1 MQKISLQKRSFFNS
15 IGLDTKNIPSELKIK
30 TTNLTKK
37 IPSEDIVFFKNKNLV
52 TSERKHFRLKN
63 LIGTVSNEFDGKSW
77 IEIFVNND
85 KSDEM
90 IKQYFKNPNYY
101 FKELRKL
108 DQTSLNHNNEIELYE
123 DNGKFF
129 VKDGTARLALMMTKY
144 LLETSRAKTKE
155 EQSLINK
162 QYIFAANVKSVP
174 KDRDIIYLIN
184 MLIEIYGA
192 KLKISKVPGNYE
204 CKYILQYGDRT
215 FEINSKKELENFI
228 KNSYLPKSYK
238 SEEKLKNKIIGLTQ
252 IGISYKL
259 NEENEDAFLVMG
271 KIFPNYE
278 FFVKYYKKAQKYNIE
293 NKLFSKLDLE
303 NITYEVILKNLI
315 KIVKDEEKKI
325 KEDNIKVTKEKK
337 ENKNKENKEKNQ
349 RKNVSEAKKE
359 SQKSKS
365 IKDNTV
371 TKEKKELDT
380 AEDIKKKLDD
390 NKKRINEQI
399 DLITEN
405 IETTYYRLKS
415 EEARIMDIANSTN
428 ITLNID
434 KMNDDSINASI
445 NSIKENILKMHK
457 KINSAEE
464 IEDLKN
470 INELSK
476 DLNKVIDIKNIVEG
490 YSNEME
496 NIFKTCFNKE
506 IQRLITDSKIEKLE
520 KQKNEIEQEK
530 CSFFSKLLGKAKL
543 KQARLDNINLKK
555 QLILSE
561 SQYIN
566 KSYYYLEDGL
576 SEVYTY
582 LKEETDETCLS
593 EIRLFLRNIEQNSRI
608 KSMISQDKLNN
619 LVKEKMEQKRNL
631 PQLVLSKEKRKLFSK
646 AQINLMEEKNNELK
660 RVIQITR
667 ANSLKLQ
674 NTGMIPILGNI
685 KTTKSINKFCNNLNE
700 INNTLKYQNQ

>member
-1 MQKISLQKRSFFNS
+1 
-15 IGLDTKNIPSELKIK
+15 
-30 TTNLTKK
+30 
-37 IPSEDIVFFKNKNLV
+37 
-52 TSERKHFRLKN
+52 
-63 LIGTVSNEFDGKSW
+63 
-77 IEIFVNND
+77 
-85 KSDEM
+85 M

-144 LLETSRAKTKE
+144 LLETSRAQTKE

-162 QYIFAANVKSVP
+162 QYIFAANVKSAP
-174 KDRDIIYLIN
+174 KDRDVIYLIN
-184 MLIEIYGA
+184 MLIEIYGT

-204 CKYILQYGDRT
+204 CKYVLQYGDRI

-238 SEEKLKNKIIGLTQ
+238 SEEKLKSKIAGLTK

-259 NEENEDAFLVMG
+259 NEKSEDAFLVMG

-315 KIVKDEEKKI
+315 KVVKDEEKKI
-325 KEDNIKVTKEKK
+325 KEDNLKVTKENKSKEKK
-337 ENKNKENKEKNQ
+337 EKKQK
-349 RKNVSEAKKE
+349 KNVSEAKKE
-359 SQKSKS
+359 KQKLKS
-365 IKDNTV
+365 AKNNT
-371 TKEKKELDT
+371 EKKEEDK
-380 AEDIKKKLDD
+380 AEELRKKLDE
-390 NKKRINEQI
+390 NKKKINEQV

-405 IETTYYRLKS
+405 IETTYYKLKS
-415 EEARIMDIANSTN
+415 EEARVMDIANSTN

-445 NSIKENILKMHK
+445 NSIKENIIKTHK
-457 KINSAEE
+457 KINSAGK
-464 IEDLKN
+464 IDDLKN

-476 DLNKVIDIKNIVEG
+476 DLNKIIDSKNIVEG

-496 NIFKTCFNKE
+496 SIFKTCFNKE
-506 IQRLITDSKIEKLE
+506 IQKLITDSKLKKLE
-520 KQKNEIEQEK
+520 KQRLEIEQEK

-543 KQARLDNINLKK
+543 KQAKLDNINLKK

-582 LKEETDETCLS
+582 LKEEIDETCLS
-593 EIRLFLRNIEQNSRI
+593 DIRLFLRNIEQNSQI
-608 KSMISQDKLNN
+608 KNMINQDKLNN

>member
-1 MQKISLQKRSFFNS
+1 MQKISLQKRGFFNS
-15 IGLDTKNIPSELKIK
+15 IGLDTKNIPSELKVK

-37 IPSEDIVFFKNKNLV
+37 IPSEDVVFFKNKNLV

-63 LIGTVSNEFDGKSW
+63 LIGTVSNEYDGKSW

-144 LLETSRAKTKE
+144 LLETSRAQTKE

-162 QYIFAANVKSVP
+162 QYIFAANVKSAP
-174 KDRDIIYLIN
+174 KDRDVIYLIN
-184 MLIEIYGA
+184 MLIEIYGT

-204 CKYILQYGDRT
+204 CKYVLQYGDRI

-238 SEEKLKNKIIGLTQ
+238 SEEKLKSKIAGLTK

-259 NEENEDAFLVMG
+259 NEKSEDAFLVMG

-315 KIVKDEEKKI
+315 KVVKDEEKKI
-325 KEDNIKVTKEKK
+325 KEDNLKVTKENKSKEKK
-337 ENKNKENKEKNQ
+337 EKKQK
-349 RKNVSEAKKE
+349 KNVSEAKKE
-359 SQKSKS
+359 KQKLKS
-365 IKDNTV
+365 AKNNT
-371 TKEKKELDT
+371 EKKEEDK
-380 AEDIKKKLDD
+380 AEELRKKLDE
-390 NKKRINEQI
+390 NKKKINEQV

-405 IETTYYRLKS
+405 IETTYYKLKS
-415 EEARIMDIANSTN
+415 EEARVMDIANSTN

-445 NSIKENILKMHK
+445 NSIKENIIKTHK
-457 KINSAEE
+457 KINSAGK
-464 IEDLKN
+464 IDDLKN

-476 DLNKVIDIKNIVEG
+476 DLNKIIDSKNIVEG

-496 NIFKTCFNKE
+496 SIFKTCFNKE
-506 IQRLITDSKIEKLE
+506 IQKLITDSKLKKLE
-520 KQKNEIEQEK
+520 KQRLEIEQEK

-543 KQARLDNINLKK
+543 KQAKLDNINLKK

-582 LKEETDETCLS
+582 LKEEIDETCLS
-593 EIRLFLRNIEQNSRI
+593 DIRLFLRNIEQNSQI
-608 KSMISQDKLNN
+608 KNMINQDKLNN

>member
-15 IGLDTKNIPSELKIK
+15 IGLDTKNIPSELKVK

-37 IPSEDIVFFKNKNLV
+37 IPSEDVVFFKNKNLV

-63 LIGTVSNEFDGKSW
+63 LIGTVSNEYDGKSW

-144 LLETSRAKTKE
+144 LLETSRAQTKE

-162 QYIFAANVKSVP
+162 QYIFAANVKSAP
-174 KDRDIIYLIN
+174 KDRDVIYLIN
-184 MLIEIYGA
+184 MLIEIYGT

-204 CKYILQYGDRT
+204 CKYVLQYGDRI

-238 SEEKLKNKIIGLTQ
+238 SEEKLKSKIAGLTK

-259 NEENEDAFLVMG
+259 NEKSEDAFLVMG

-315 KIVKDEEKKI
+315 KVVKDEEKKI
-325 KEDNIKVTKEKK
+325 KEDNLKVTKENKSKEKK
-337 ENKNKENKEKNQ
+337 EKKQK
-349 RKNVSEAKKE
+349 KNVSEAKE
-359 SQKSKS
+359 ENQKLKNA
-365 IKDNTV
+365 KNNT
-371 TKEKKELDT
+371 EKKEEDK
-380 AEDIKKKLDD
+380 AEELRKKLDE
-390 NKKRINEQI
+390 NKKKINEQV

-405 IETTYYRLKS
+405 IETTYYKLKS
-415 EEARIMDIANSTN
+415 EEARVMDIANSTN

-445 NSIKENILKMHK
+445 NSIKENIIKTHK
-457 KINSAEE
+457 KINSAEK
-464 IEDLKN
+464 IDDLKN

-476 DLNKVIDIKNIVEG
+476 DLNKIIDSKNIVEG

-496 NIFKTCFNKE
+496 SIFKTCFNKE
-506 IQRLITDSKIEKLE
+506 IQKLITDSKLKKLE
-520 KQKNEIEQEK
+520 KQRLEIEQEK

-543 KQARLDNINLKK
+543 KQAKLDNINLKK

-593 EIRLFLRNIEQNSRI
+593 DIRLFLRNIEQNSQI
-608 KSMISQDKLNN
+608 KNMINQDKLNN

-685 KTTKSINKFCNNLNE
+685 KTTKSISKFCNNLNE

>member
-15 IGLDTKNIPSELKIK
+15 IGLDTKNIPSELKVK

-37 IPSEDIVFFKNKNLV
+37 IPSEDVVFFKNKNLV
-52 TSERKHFRLKN
+52 TSERKHFQLKN
-63 LIGTVSNEFDGKSW
+63 LIGTVSNEYDGKSW

-90 IKQYFKNPNYY
+90 IKQYFKNPSYY

-144 LLETSRAKTKE
+144 LLETSRAQTKE

-162 QYIFAANVKSVP
+162 QYIFAANVKSAP
-174 KDRDIIYLIN
+174 KDRDVIYLIN
-184 MLIEIYGA
+184 MLIEIYGT

-204 CKYILQYGDRT
+204 CKYVLQYGDRI

-238 SEEKLKNKIIGLTQ
+238 SEEKLKSKIAGLTK

-259 NEENEDAFLVMG
+259 NEKSEDAFLVMG

-315 KIVKDEEKKI
+315 KVVKDEEKKI
-325 KEDNIKVTKEKK
+325 KEDNLKVTKENKSKEKK
-337 ENKNKENKEKNQ
+337 EKKQK
-349 RKNVSEAKKE
+349 KNVSEAKKE
-359 SQKSKS
+359 EQKLKS
-365 IKDNTV
+365 AKNNT
-371 TKEKKELDT
+371 EKKEEDK
-380 AEDIKKKLDD
+380 AEELRKKLDE
-390 NKKRINEQI
+390 NKKKINEQV

-405 IETTYYRLKS
+405 IETTYYKLKS
-415 EEARIMDIANSTN
+415 EEARVMDIANSTN

-445 NSIKENILKMHK
+445 NSIKENIIKTHK
-457 KINSAEE
+457 KINSAEK
-464 IEDLKN
+464 IDDLKN

-476 DLNKVIDIKNIVEG
+476 DLNKIIDSKNIVEG

-496 NIFKTCFNKE
+496 SIFKTCFNKE
-506 IQRLITDSKIEKLE
+506 IKKLITDSKLKKLE
-520 KQKNEIEQEK
+520 KQRLEIEQEK

-543 KQARLDNINLKK
+543 KQAKLDNINLKK

-593 EIRLFLRNIEQNSRI
+593 DIRLFLRNIEQNSQI
-608 KSMISQDKLNN
+608 KNMINQDKLNN

>member
-1 MQKISLQKRSFFNS
+1 MQKISLQKRNFFNS
-15 IGLDTKNIPSELKIK
+15 IGLDTKNIPSELKVK

-37 IPSEDIVFFKNKNLV
+37 IPSEDVVFFKNKNLV

-63 LIGTVSNEFDGKSW
+63 LIGTVSNEYDGKSW

-144 LLETSRAKTKE
+144 LLETSRAQTKE

-162 QYIFAANVKSVP
+162 QYIFAANVKSAP
-174 KDRDIIYLIN
+174 KDRDVIYLIN
-184 MLIEIYGA
+184 MLIEIYGT

-204 CKYILQYGDRT
+204 CKYVLQYGDRI

-238 SEEKLKNKIIGLTQ
+238 SEEKLKSKIAGLTK

-259 NEENEDAFLVMG
+259 NEKSEDAFLVMG

-315 KIVKDEEKKI
+315 KVVKDEEKKI
-325 KEDNIKVTKEKK
+325 KEDNLKVTKENKSKEKK
-337 ENKNKENKEKNQ
+337 EKKQK
-349 RKNVSEAKKE
+349 KNVSEAKKE
-359 SQKSKS
+359 KQKLKS
-365 IKDNTV
+365 AKNNT
-371 TKEKKELDT
+371 EKKEEDK
-380 AEDIKKKLDD
+380 AEELRKKLDE
-390 NKKRINEQI
+390 NKKKINEQV

-405 IETTYYRLKS
+405 IETTYYKLKS
-415 EEARIMDIANSTN
+415 EEARVMDIANSTN

-445 NSIKENILKMHK
+445 NSIKENIMKTHK
-457 KINSAEE
+457 KINSAEK
-464 IEDLKN
+464 IDDLKN

-476 DLNKVIDIKNIVEG
+476 DLNKIIDSKNIVEG

-496 NIFKTCFNKE
+496 SIFKTCFNKE
-506 IQRLITDSKIEKLE
+506 IQKLITDSKLKKLE
-520 KQKNEIEQEK
+520 KQRLEIEQEK

-543 KQARLDNINLKK
+543 KQAKLDNINLKK

-593 EIRLFLRNIEQNSRI
+593 DIRLFLRNIEQNSQI
-608 KSMISQDKLNN
+608 KNMINQDKLNN

>member
-15 IGLDTKNIPSELKIK
+15 IGLDTKNIPSELKVK

-37 IPSEDIVFFKNKNLV
+37 IPSEDVVFFKNKNLV

-63 LIGTVSNEFDGKSW
+63 LIGTVSNEYDGKSW

-144 LLETSRAKTKE
+144 LLETSRAQTKE
-155 EQSLINK
+155 EQNLINK
-162 QYIFAANVKSVP
+162 QYIFAANVKSAP
-174 KDRDIIYLIN
+174 KDRDVIYLIN
-184 MLIEIYGA
+184 MLIEIYGT

-204 CKYILQYGDRT
+204 CKYVLQYGDRI

-238 SEEKLKNKIIGLTQ
+238 SEEKLKSKIAGLTK

-259 NEENEDAFLVMG
+259 NERSEDAFLVMG

-315 KIVKDEEKKI
+315 KVVKDEEKKI
-325 KEDNIKVTKEKK
+325 KEDNLKVTKENKSKEKK
-337 ENKNKENKEKNQ
+337 EKKQK
-349 RKNVSEAKKE
+349 KNVSEAKKE
-359 SQKSKS
+359 EQKLKS
-365 IKDNTV
+365 AKNNT
-371 TKEKKELDT
+371 EKKEEDK
-380 AEDIKKKLDD
+380 AEELRKKLDE
-390 NKKRINEQI
+390 NKKKINEQV

-405 IETTYYRLKS
+405 IETTYYKLKS
-415 EEARIMDIANSTN
+415 EEARVMDIANSTN

-445 NSIKENILKMHK
+445 NSIKENIIKTHK
-457 KINSAEE
+457 KINSAEK
-464 IEDLKN
+464 IDDLKN

-476 DLNKVIDIKNIVEG
+476 DLNKIIDSKNIVEG

-496 NIFKTCFNKE
+496 SIFKTCFNKE
-506 IQRLITDSKIEKLE
+506 IQKLITDSKLKKLE
-520 KQKNEIEQEK
+520 KQRLEIEQEK

-543 KQARLDNINLKK
+543 KQAKLDNINLKK

-593 EIRLFLRNIEQNSRI
+593 DIRLFLRNIEQNSQI
-608 KSMISQDKLNN
+608 KNMINQDKLNN

>member
-15 IGLDTKNIPSELKIK
+15 IGLDTKNIPSELKVK

-37 IPSEDIVFFKNKNLV
+37 IPSEDVVFFKNKNLV

-63 LIGTVSNEFDGKSW
+63 LIGTVSNEYDGKSW

-144 LLETSRAKTKE
+144 LLETSRAQTKE

-162 QYIFAANVKSVP
+162 QYIFAANVKSAP
-174 KDRDIIYLIN
+174 KDRDVIYLIN

-204 CKYILQYGDRT
+204 CKYVLQYGDRI

-238 SEEKLKNKIIGLTQ
+238 SEEKLKSKIAGLTK

-315 KIVKDEEKKI
+315 KVVKDEEKKI
-325 KEDNIKVTKEKK
+325 KEDNLKVTKENKSKEKK
-337 ENKNKENKEKNQ
+337 EKKQK
-349 RKNVSEAKKE
+349 KNVSEVKKE
-359 SQKSKS
+359 DQKLKNA
-365 IKDNTV
+365 KNNTE
-371 TKEKKELDT
+371 KNEKKEADK
-380 AEDIKKKLDD
+380 AEELRKKLDE
-390 NKKRINEQI
+390 NKKKINEQV

-405 IETTYYRLKS
+405 IETTYYKLKS
-415 EEARIMDIANSTN
+415 EEARVMDIANSTN

-445 NSIKENILKMHK
+445 NSIKENIIKMHK
-457 KINSAEE
+457 KINSAEK

-476 DLNKVIDIKNIVEG
+476 DLNKIIDSKNIIEG

-506 IQRLITDSKIEKLE
+506 IQKLITDSKLKKLE
-520 KQKNEIEQEK
+520 KQRLEIEQEK

-543 KQARLDNINLKK
+543 KQAKLDNINLKK

-593 EIRLFLRNIEQNSRI
+593 DIRLFLRNIEQNSQI
-608 KSMISQDKLNN
+608 KNMINQDKLNN

-631 PQLVLSKEKRKLFSK
+631 PQLVLSKEKHKLFSK

-685 KTTKSINKFCNNLNE
+685 KTTKSISKFCNNLNE

>member
-15 IGLDTKNIPSELKIK
+15 IGLDTKNIPSELKVK

-37 IPSEDIVFFKNKNLV
+37 IPSEDVVFFKNKNLV

-63 LIGTVSNEFDGKSW
+63 LIGTVSNEYDGKSW

-144 LLETSRAKTKE
+144 LLETSRAQTKE

-162 QYIFAANVKSVP
+162 QYIFAANVKSAP
-174 KDRDIIYLIN
+174 KDRDVIYLIN
-184 MLIEIYGA
+184 MLIEIYGT

-204 CKYILQYGDRT
+204 CKYVLQYGDRI

-238 SEEKLKNKIIGLTQ
+238 SEEKLKSKIAGLTK

-259 NEENEDAFLVMG
+259 NEKSEDAFLVMG

-315 KIVKDEEKKI
+315 KVVKDEEKKI
-325 KEDNIKVTKEKK
+325 KEDNLKVTKENKSKEKK
-337 ENKNKENKEKNQ
+337 EKKQK
-349 RKNVSEAKKE
+349 KNVSEAKE
-359 SQKSKS
+359 ENQKLKNV
-365 IKDNTV
+365 KNNT
-371 TKEKKELDT
+371 EKKEEDK
-380 AEDIKKKLDD
+380 AEELRKKLDE
-390 NKKRINEQI
+390 NKKKINEQV

-405 IETTYYRLKS
+405 IETTYYKLKS
-415 EEARIMDIANSTN
+415 EEARVMDIANSTN

-445 NSIKENILKMHK
+445 NSIKENIIKTHK
-457 KINSAEE
+457 KINSAEK
-464 IEDLKN
+464 IDDLKN

-476 DLNKVIDIKNIVEG
+476 DLNKIIDSKNIVEG

-496 NIFKTCFNKE
+496 SIFKTCFNKE
-506 IQRLITDSKIEKLE
+506 IQKLITDSKLKKLE
-520 KQKNEIEQEK
+520 KQRLEIEQEK

-543 KQARLDNINLKK
+543 KQAKLDNINLKK

-593 EIRLFLRNIEQNSRI
+593 DIRLFLRNIEQNSQI
-608 KSMISQDKLNN
+608 KNMINQDKLNN

>member
-15 IGLDTKNIPSELKIK
+15 IGLDTKNIPSELKVK

-37 IPSEDIVFFKNKNLV
+37 IPSEDVVFFKNKNLV

-63 LIGTVSNEFDGKSW
+63 LIGTVSNEYDGKSW

-144 LLETSRAKTKE
+144 LLETSRAQTKE

-162 QYIFAANVKSVP
+162 QYIFAANVKSAP
-174 KDRDIIYLIN
+174 KDRDVIYLIN
-184 MLIEIYGA
+184 MLIEIYGT

-204 CKYILQYGDRT
+204 CKYVLQYGDRI

-238 SEEKLKNKIIGLTQ
+238 SEEKLKSKIAGLTK
-252 IGISYKL
+252 IGISYRL
-259 NEENEDAFLVMG
+259 NEKSEDAFLVMG

-293 NKLFSKLDLE
+293 NKLFSKLDIE

-315 KIVKDEEKKI
+315 KVVKDEEKKI
-325 KEDNIKVTKEKK
+325 KEDNLKVTKENKSKEKK
-337 ENKNKENKEKNQ
+337 EKKQK
-349 RKNVSEAKKE
+349 KNVSEAKKE
-359 SQKSKS
+359 EQKLKNA
-365 IKDNTV
+365 KNNT
-371 TKEKKELDT
+371 EKKEEDK
-380 AEDIKKKLDD
+380 AEELRKKLDE
-390 NKKRINEQI
+390 NKKKINEQV

-405 IETTYYRLKS
+405 IETTYYKLKS
-415 EEARIMDIANSTN
+415 EEARVMDIANSTN

-445 NSIKENILKMHK
+445 NSIKENIIKTHK
-457 KINSAEE
+457 KINSAEK
-464 IEDLKN
+464 IDDLKN

-476 DLNKVIDIKNIVEG
+476 DLNKIIDSKNIVEG

-506 IQRLITDSKIEKLE
+506 IQKLITDSKLKKLE
-520 KQKNEIEQEK
+520 KQRLEIEQEK

-543 KQARLDNINLKK
+543 KQAKLDNINLKK

-582 LKEETDETCLS
+582 LKEESDETCLS
-593 EIRLFLRNIEQNSRI
+593 DIRLFLRNIEQNSQI
-608 KSMISQDKLNN
+608 KNMINQDKLND

-646 AQINLMEEKNNELK
+646 TQINLMEEKNNELK

>member
-15 IGLDTKNIPSELKIK
+15 IGLDTKNIPSELKVK

-37 IPSEDIVFFKNKNLV
+37 IPSEDVVFFKNKNLV

-63 LIGTVSNEFDGKSW
+63 LIGTVSNEYDGKSW

-144 LLETSRAKTKE
+144 LLETSRAQTKE
-155 EQSLINK
+155 EQNLINK
-162 QYIFAANVKSVP
+162 QYIFAANVKSAP
-174 KDRDIIYLIN
+174 KDRDVIYLIN
-184 MLIEIYGA
+184 MLIEIYGT

-204 CKYILQYGDRT
+204 CKYVLQYGDRI

-238 SEEKLKNKIIGLTQ
+238 SEEKLKSKIAGLTK

-259 NEENEDAFLVMG
+259 NERSEDAFLVMG

-293 NKLFSKLDLE
+293 NKLFSKLNLE

-315 KIVKDEEKKI
+315 KVVKDEEKKI
-325 KEDNIKVTKEKK
+325 KEDNLKVTKENKSKEKK
-337 ENKNKENKEKNQ
+337 EKKQK
-349 RKNVSEAKKE
+349 KNVSEAKKE
-359 SQKSKS
+359 EQKLKS
-365 IKDNTV
+365 AKNNT
-371 TKEKKELDT
+371 EKKEEDK
-380 AEDIKKKLDD
+380 AEELRKKLDE
-390 NKKRINEQI
+390 NKKKINEQV

-405 IETTYYRLKS
+405 IETTYYKLKS
-415 EEARIMDIANSTN
+415 EEARVMDIANSTN

-445 NSIKENILKMHK
+445 NSIKENIIKTHK
-457 KINSAEE
+457 KINSAEK
-464 IEDLKN
+464 IDDLKN

-476 DLNKVIDIKNIVEG
+476 DLNKIIDSKNIVEG

-496 NIFKTCFNKE
+496 SIFKTCFNKE
-506 IQRLITDSKIEKLE
+506 IQKLLTDSKLKKLE
-520 KQKNEIEQEK
+520 KQRLEIEQEK

-543 KQARLDNINLKK
+543 KQAKLDNINLKK

-593 EIRLFLRNIEQNSRI
+593 DIRLFLRNIEQNSQI
-608 KSMISQDKLNN
+608 KNMINQDKLNN

-685 KTTKSINKFCNNLNE
+685 KTTKSISKFCNNLNE

>member
-15 IGLDTKNIPSELKIK
+15 IGLDTKNIPSELKVK

-37 IPSEDIVFFKNKNLV
+37 IPSEDVVFFKNKNLV

-63 LIGTVSNEFDGKSW
+63 LIGTVSNEYDGKSW

-144 LLETSRAKTKE
+144 LLETSRAQTKE

-162 QYIFAANVKSVP
+162 QYIFAANVKSAP
-174 KDRDIIYLIN
+174 KDRDVIYLIN
-184 MLIEIYGA
+184 MLIEIYGT

-204 CKYILQYGDRT
+204 CKYVLQYGDRI

-238 SEEKLKNKIIGLTQ
+238 SEEKLKSKIAGLTK

-259 NEENEDAFLVMG
+259 NEKSEDAFLVMG

-315 KIVKDEEKKI
+315 KVVKDEEKKI
-325 KEDNIKVTKEKK
+325 KEDNLKVTKENKSKEKK
-337 ENKNKENKEKNQ
+337 EKKQK
-349 RKNVSEAKKE
+349 KNVSEAKKE
-359 SQKSKS
+359 EQKLKS
-365 IKDNTV
+365 AKNNT
-371 TKEKKELDT
+371 EKKEEDK
-380 AEDIKKKLDD
+380 AEELRKKLDE
-390 NKKRINEQI
+390 NKKKINEQV

-405 IETTYYRLKS
+405 IETTYYKLKS
-415 EEARIMDIANSTN
+415 EEARVMDIANSTN

-445 NSIKENILKMHK
+445 NSIKENIIKTHK
-457 KINSAEE
+457 KINSAGK
-464 IEDLKN
+464 IDDLKN

-476 DLNKVIDIKNIVEG
+476 DLNKIIDSKNIVEG

-496 NIFKTCFNKE
+496 SIFKTCFNKE
-506 IQRLITDSKIEKLE
+506 IQKLITDSKLKKLE
-520 KQKNEIEQEK
+520 KQRLEIEQEK

-543 KQARLDNINLKK
+543 KQAKLDNINLKK

-593 EIRLFLRNIEQNSRI
+593 DIRLFLRNIEQNSQI
-608 KSMISQDKLNN
+608 KNMINQDKLNN

-660 RVIQITR
+660 RVILITR

>member
-15 IGLDTKNIPSELKIK
+15 IGLDTKNIPSELKVK

-37 IPSEDIVFFKNKNLV
+37 IPSEDVVFFKNKNLV

-63 LIGTVSNEFDGKSW
+63 LIGTVSNEYDGKSW

-144 LLETSRAKTKE
+144 LLETSRAQTKE

-162 QYIFAANVKSVP
+162 QYIFAANVKSAP
-174 KDRDIIYLIN
+174 KDRDVIYLIN
-184 MLIEIYGA
+184 MLIEIYGT

-204 CKYILQYGDRT
+204 CKYVLQYGDRI

-238 SEEKLKNKIIGLTQ
+238 SEEKLKSKIAGLTK

-259 NEENEDAFLVMG
+259 NEKSEDAFLVMG

-315 KIVKDEEKKI
+315 KVVKDEEKKI
-325 KEDNIKVTKEKK
+325 KEDNLKVTKENKSKEKK
-337 ENKNKENKEKNQ
+337 EKKQK
-349 RKNVSEAKKE
+349 KNVSEAKE
-359 SQKSKS
+359 ENQKLKNA
-365 IKDNTV
+365 KNNT
-371 TKEKKELDT
+371 EKKEEDK
-380 AEDIKKKLDD
+380 AEELRKKLDE
-390 NKKRINEQI
+390 NKKKINEQV

-405 IETTYYRLKS
+405 IETTYYKLKS
-415 EEARIMDIANSTN
+415 EEARVMDIANSTN

-445 NSIKENILKMHK
+445 NSIKENIIKTHK
-457 KINSAEE
+457 KINSAEK
-464 IEDLKN
+464 IDDLKN

-476 DLNKVIDIKNIVEG
+476 DLNKIIDSKNIVEG

-496 NIFKTCFNKE
+496 SIFKTCFNKE
-506 IQRLITDSKIEKLE
+506 IQKLITDSKLKKLE
-520 KQKNEIEQEK
+520 KQRLEIEQEK

-543 KQARLDNINLKK
+543 KQAKLDNINLKK

-593 EIRLFLRNIEQNSRI
+593 DIRLFLRNIEQNSQI
-608 KSMISQDKLNN
+608 KNMINQDKLNN
-619 LVKEKMEQKRNL
+619 LVKEKMKQKRNL

>member
-15 IGLDTKNIPSELKIK
+15 IGLDTKNIPSELKVK

-37 IPSEDIVFFKNKNLV
+37 IPSEDVVFFKNKNLV

-63 LIGTVSNEFDGKSW
+63 LIGTVSNEYDGKSW

-101 FKELRKL
+101 FKVLRKL

-144 LLETSRAKTKE
+144 LLETSRAQTKE

-162 QYIFAANVKSVP
+162 QYIFAANVKSAP
-174 KDRDIIYLIN
+174 KDRDVIYLIN
-184 MLIEIYGA
+184 MLIEIYGT

-204 CKYILQYGDRT
+204 CKYVLQYGDRI

-238 SEEKLKNKIIGLTQ
+238 SEEKLKSKIAGLTK

-259 NEENEDAFLVMG
+259 NEKSEDAFLVMG

-315 KIVKDEEKKI
+315 KVVKDEEKKI
-325 KEDNIKVTKEKK
+325 KEDNLKVTKENKSKEKK
-337 ENKNKENKEKNQ
+337 EKKQK
-349 RKNVSEAKKE
+349 KNVSEAKKE
-359 SQKSKS
+359 KQKLKS
-365 IKDNTV
+365 AKNNT
-371 TKEKKELDT
+371 EKKEEDK
-380 AEDIKKKLDD
+380 AEELRKKLDE
-390 NKKRINEQI
+390 NKKKINEQV

-405 IETTYYRLKS
+405 IETTYYKLKS
-415 EEARIMDIANSTN
+415 EEARVMDIANSTN

-445 NSIKENILKMHK
+445 NSIKENIIKTHK
-457 KINSAEE
+457 KINSAGK
-464 IEDLKN
+464 IDDLKN

-476 DLNKVIDIKNIVEG
+476 DLNKIIDSKNIVEG

-496 NIFKTCFNKE
+496 SIFKTCFNKE
-506 IQRLITDSKIEKLE
+506 IQKLITDSKLKKLE
-520 KQKNEIEQEK
+520 KQRLEIEQEK

-543 KQARLDNINLKK
+543 KQAKLDNINLKK

-593 EIRLFLRNIEQNSRI
+593 DIRLFLRNIEQNSQI
-608 KSMISQDKLNN
+608 KNMINQDKLNN

>member
-15 IGLDTKNIPSELKIK
+15 IGLDTKNIPSELKVK

-37 IPSEDIVFFKNKNLV
+37 IPSEDVVFFKNKNLV

-63 LIGTVSNEFDGKSW
+63 LIGTVSNEYDGKSW

-144 LLETSRAKTKE
+144 LLETSRAQTKE

-162 QYIFAANVKSVP
+162 QYIFAANVKSAP
-174 KDRDIIYLIN
+174 KDRDVIYLIN
-184 MLIEIYGA
+184 MLIEIYGT

-204 CKYILQYGDRT
+204 CKYVLQYGDRI

-238 SEEKLKNKIIGLTQ
+238 SEEKLKSKIAGLTK

-259 NEENEDAFLVMG
+259 NEKSEDAFLVMG

-303 NITYEVILKNLI
+303 DITYEVILKNLI
-315 KIVKDEEKKI
+315 KVVKDEEKKI
-325 KEDNIKVTKEKK
+325 KEDNLKVTKENKSKEKK
-337 ENKNKENKEKNQ
+337 EKKQK
-349 RKNVSEAKKE
+349 KNVSEAKKE
-359 SQKSKS
+359 EQKLKS
-365 IKDNTV
+365 AKNNT
-371 TKEKKELDT
+371 EKKEEDK
-380 AEDIKKKLDD
+380 AEELRKKLDE
-390 NKKRINEQI
+390 NKKKINEQV

-405 IETTYYRLKS
+405 IETTYYKLKS
-415 EEARIMDIANSTN
+415 EEARVMDIANSTN

-445 NSIKENILKMHK
+445 NSIKENIIKTHK
-457 KINSAEE
+457 KINSAGK
-464 IEDLKN
+464 IDDLKN

-476 DLNKVIDIKNIVEG
+476 DLNKIIDSKNIVEG

-496 NIFKTCFNKE
+496 SIFKTCFNKE
-506 IQRLITDSKIEKLE
+506 IQKLITDSKLKKLE
-520 KQKNEIEQEK
+520 KQRLEIEQEK

-543 KQARLDNINLKK
+543 KQAKLDNINLKK

-593 EIRLFLRNIEQNSRI
+593 DIRLFLRNIEQNSQI
-608 KSMISQDKLNN
+608 KNMINQDKLNN

>member
-15 IGLDTKNIPSELKIK
+15 IGLDTKNIPSELKVK

-37 IPSEDIVFFKNKNLV
+37 IPSEDVVFFKNKNLV

-63 LIGTVSNEFDGKSW
+63 LIGTVSNEYDGKSW

-144 LLETSRAKTKE
+144 LLETSRAQTKE

-162 QYIFAANVKSVP
+162 QYIFAANVKSAP
-174 KDRDIIYLIN
+174 KDRDVIYLIN
-184 MLIEIYGA
+184 MLIEIYGT

-204 CKYILQYGDRT
+204 CKYVLQYGDRI

-238 SEEKLKNKIIGLTQ
+238 SEEKLKSKIAGLTK

-259 NEENEDAFLVMG
+259 NEKSEDAFLVMG

-315 KIVKDEEKKI
+315 KVVKDEEKKI
-325 KEDNIKVTKEKK
+325 KEDNLKVTKENKSKEKK
-337 ENKNKENKEKNQ
+337 EKKQK
-349 RKNVSEAKKE
+349 KNVSEAKKE
-359 SQKSKS
+359 EQKLKS
-365 IKDNTV
+365 TKNNT
-371 TKEKKELDT
+371 EKKEEDK
-380 AEDIKKKLDD
+380 AEELRKKLDE
-390 NKKRINEQI
+390 NKKKINEQV

-405 IETTYYRLKS
+405 IETTYYKLKS
-415 EEARIMDIANSTN
+415 EEARVMDIANSTN

-445 NSIKENILKMHK
+445 NSIKENIIKTHK
-457 KINSAEE
+457 KINSAEK
-464 IEDLKN
+464 IDDLKN

-476 DLNKVIDIKNIVEG
+476 DLNKIIDSKNIVEG

-496 NIFKTCFNKE
+496 SIFKTCFNKE
-506 IQRLITDSKIEKLE
+506 IQKLITDSKLKKLE
-520 KQKNEIEQEK
+520 KQRLEIEQEK

-543 KQARLDNINLKK
+543 KQAKLDNINLKK

-593 EIRLFLRNIEQNSRI
+593 DIRLFLRNIEQNSQI
-608 KSMISQDKLNN
+608 KNMINQDKLNN

-685 KTTKSINKFCNNLNE
+685 KTTKSISKFCNNLNE

>member
-15 IGLDTKNIPSELKIK
+15 IGLDTKNIPSELKVK

-37 IPSEDIVFFKNKNLV
+37 IPSEDVVFFKNKNLV

-63 LIGTVSNEFDGKSW
+63 LIGTVSNEYDGKSW

-144 LLETSRAKTKE
+144 LLETSRAQTKE

-162 QYIFAANVKSVP
+162 QYIFAANVKSAP
-174 KDRDIIYLIN
+174 KDRDVIYLIN
-184 MLIEIYGA
+184 MLIEIYGT

-204 CKYILQYGDRT
+204 CKYVLQYGDRI

-238 SEEKLKNKIIGLTQ
+238 SEEKLKSKIAGLTK

-259 NEENEDAFLVMG
+259 NEKSEDAFLVMG

-315 KIVKDEEKKI
+315 KVVKDEEKKI
-325 KEDNIKVTKEKK
+325 KEDNLKVTKENKSKEKK
-337 ENKNKENKEKNQ
+337 EKKQK
-349 RKNVSEAKKE
+349 KNVSEAKE
-359 SQKSKS
+359 ENQKLKNA
-365 IKDNTV
+365 KNNT
-371 TKEKKELDT
+371 EKKEEDK
-380 AEDIKKKLDD
+380 AEELRKKLDE
-390 NKKRINEQI
+390 NKKKINEQV
-399 DLITEN
+399 DLIIEN
-405 IETTYYRLKS
+405 IETTYYKLKS
-415 EEARIMDIANSTN
+415 EEARVMDIANSTN

-445 NSIKENILKMHK
+445 NSIKENIIKTHK
-457 KINSAEE
+457 KINSAEK
-464 IEDLKN
+464 IDDLKN

-476 DLNKVIDIKNIVEG
+476 DLNKIIDSKNIVEG

-496 NIFKTCFNKE
+496 SIFKTCFNKE
-506 IQRLITDSKIEKLE
+506 IQKLITDSKLKKLE
-520 KQKNEIEQEK
+520 KQRLEIEQEK

-543 KQARLDNINLKK
+543 KQAKLDNINLKK

-593 EIRLFLRNIEQNSRI
+593 DIRLFLRNIEQNSQI
-608 KSMISQDKLNN
+608 KNMINQDKLNN

>member
-15 IGLDTKNIPSELKIK
+15 IGLDTKNIPSELKVK

-37 IPSEDIVFFKNKNLV
+37 IPSEDVVFFKNKNLV

-63 LIGTVSNEFDGKSW
+63 LIGTVSNEYNGKSW

-144 LLETSRAKTKE
+144 LLETSRAQTKE

-162 QYIFAANVKSVP
+162 QYIFAANVKSAP
-174 KDRDIIYLIN
+174 KDRDVIYLIN
-184 MLIEIYGA
+184 MLIEIYGT

-204 CKYILQYGDRT
+204 CKYVLQYGDRI

-238 SEEKLKNKIIGLTQ
+238 SEEKLKSKIAGLTK

-259 NEENEDAFLVMG
+259 NEKSEDAFLVMG

-315 KIVKDEEKKI
+315 KVVKDEEKKI
-325 KEDNIKVTKEKK
+325 KEDNLKVTKENKSKEKK
-337 ENKNKENKEKNQ
+337 EKKQK
-349 RKNVSEAKKE
+349 KNVSEAKE
-359 SQKSKS
+359 ENQKLKNA
-365 IKDNTV
+365 KNNT
-371 TKEKKELDT
+371 EKKEEDK
-380 AEDIKKKLDD
+380 AEELRKKLDE
-390 NKKRINEQI
+390 NKKKINEQV

-405 IETTYYRLKS
+405 IETTYYKLKS
-415 EEARIMDIANSTN
+415 EEAMVMDIANSTN

-445 NSIKENILKMHK
+445 NSIKENIIKTHK
-457 KINSAEE
+457 KINSAEK
-464 IEDLKN
+464 IDDLKN

-476 DLNKVIDIKNIVEG
+476 DLNKIIDSKNIVEG

-496 NIFKTCFNKE
+496 SIFKTCFNKE
-506 IQRLITDSKIEKLE
+506 IQKLITDSKLKKLE
-520 KQKNEIEQEK
+520 KQRLEIEQEK

-543 KQARLDNINLKK
+543 KQAKLDNINLKK

-593 EIRLFLRNIEQNSRI
+593 DIRLFLRNIEQNSQI
-608 KSMISQDKLNN
+608 KNMINQDKLNN

>member
-15 IGLDTKNIPSELKIK
+15 IGLDTKNIPSELKVK

-37 IPSEDIVFFKNKNLV
+37 IPSEDVVFFKNKNLV

-63 LIGTVSNEFDGKSW
+63 LIGTVSNEYDGKSW

-144 LLETSRAKTKE
+144 LLETSRAQTKE

-162 QYIFAANVKSVP
+162 QYIFAANVKSAP
-174 KDRDIIYLIN
+174 KDRDVIYLIN
-184 MLIEIYGA
+184 MLIEIYGT

-204 CKYILQYGDRT
+204 CKYVLQYGDRI

-238 SEEKLKNKIIGLTQ
+238 SEEKLKSKIAGLTK

-259 NEENEDAFLVMG
+259 NEKSEDAFLVMG

-315 KIVKDEEKKI
+315 KVVKDEEKKI
-325 KEDNIKVTKEKK
+325 KEDNLKVTKENKSKEKK
-337 ENKNKENKEKNQ
+337 EKKQK
-349 RKNVSEAKKE
+349 KNVSEAKKE
-359 SQKSKS
+359 EQKLKNA
-365 IKDNTV
+365 KNNT
-371 TKEKKELDT
+371 EKKEEDK
-380 AEDIKKKLDD
+380 AEEVRKKLDE
-390 NKKRINEQI
+390 NKKKINEQV

-405 IETTYYRLKS
+405 IETTYYKLKS
-415 EEARIMDIANSTN
+415 EEARVMDIANSTN

-445 NSIKENILKMHK
+445 NSIKENIIKTHK
-457 KINSAEE
+457 KINSAEK
-464 IEDLKN
+464 IDDLKN

-476 DLNKVIDIKNIVEG
+476 DLNKIIDSKNIVEG

-506 IQRLITDSKIEKLE
+506 IQKLITDSKLKKLE
-520 KQKNEIEQEK
+520 KQRLEIEQEK

-543 KQARLDNINLKK
+543 KQAKLDNINLKK

-593 EIRLFLRNIEQNSRI
+593 DIRLFLRNIEQNSQI
-608 KSMISQDKLNN
+608 KNMINQDKLNN

>member
-15 IGLDTKNIPSELKIK
+15 IGLDTKNIPSELKVK

-37 IPSEDIVFFKNKNLV
+37 IPSEDVVFFKNKNLV

-63 LIGTVSNEFDGKSW
+63 LIGTVSNEYDGKSW

-144 LLETSRAKTKE
+144 LLETSRAQTKE

-162 QYIFAANVKSVP
+162 QYIFAANVKSAP
-174 KDRDIIYLIN
+174 KDRDVIYLIN
-184 MLIEIYGA
+184 MLIEIYGT

-204 CKYILQYGDRT
+204 CKYVLQYGDRI

-238 SEEKLKNKIIGLTQ
+238 SAEKLKSKIAGLTK

-259 NEENEDAFLVMG
+259 NEKSEEAFLVMG

-315 KIVKDEEKKI
+315 KVVKDEEKKI
-325 KEDNIKVTKEKK
+325 KEDNLKVTKENKSKEKK
-337 ENKNKENKEKNQ
+337 EKKQK
-349 RKNVSEAKKE
+349 KNVSEAKKE
-359 SQKSKS
+359 EQKLKNA
-365 IKDNTV
+365 KNNT
-371 TKEKKELDT
+371 EKKEEDK
-380 AEDIKKKLDD
+380 AEELRKKLDE
-390 NKKRINEQI
+390 NKKKINEQV

-405 IETTYYRLKS
+405 IETTYYKLKS
-415 EEARIMDIANSTN
+415 EEARVMDIANSTN

-445 NSIKENILKMHK
+445 NSIKENIIKMHK
-457 KINSAEE
+457 KINSAGK
-464 IEDLKN
+464 IDDLKN

-476 DLNKVIDIKNIVEG
+476 DLNKIIDSKNIVEG

-506 IQRLITDSKIEKLE
+506 IQKLITDSKLKKLE
-520 KQKNEIEQEK
+520 KQRLEIEQEK

-543 KQARLDNINLKK
+543 KQAKLDNINLKK

-593 EIRLFLRNIEQNSRI
+593 DIRLFLRNIEQNSQI
-608 KSMISQDKLNN
+608 KNMINQDKLNN

>member
-15 IGLDTKNIPSELKIK
+15 IGLDTKNIPSELKVK

-37 IPSEDIVFFKNKNLV
+37 IPSEDVVFFKNKNLV

-63 LIGTVSNEFDGKSW
+63 LIGTVSNEYDGKSW

-144 LLETSRAKTKE
+144 LLETSRAQTKE

-162 QYIFAANVKSVP
+162 QYIFAANVKSAP
-174 KDRDIIYLIN
+174 KDRDVIYLIN
-184 MLIEIYGA
+184 MLIEIYGT

-204 CKYILQYGDRT
+204 CKYVLQYGDRI

-238 SEEKLKNKIIGLTQ
+238 SEEKLKSKIAGLTK

-259 NEENEDAFLVMG
+259 NEKSEDAFLVMG

-315 KIVKDEEKKI
+315 KVVKDEEKKI
-325 KEDNIKVTKEKK
+325 KEDNLKVTKENKSKEKK
-337 ENKNKENKEKNQ
+337 EKKQK
-349 RKNVSEAKKE
+349 KNVSEAKKE
-359 SQKSKS
+359 EQKLKNA
-365 IKDNTV
+365 KNNT
-371 TKEKKELDT
+371 EKKEEDK
-380 AEDIKKKLDD
+380 AEELRKKLDE
-390 NKKRINEQI
+390 NKKKINEQV

-405 IETTYYRLKS
+405 IETTYYKLKS
-415 EEARIMDIANSTN
+415 EEARVMDIANSTN

-445 NSIKENILKMHK
+445 NSIKENIIKTHK
-457 KINSAEE
+457 KINSAEK
-464 IEDLKN
+464 IDDLKN

-476 DLNKVIDIKNIVEG
+476 DLNKIIDSKNIVEG

-506 IQRLITDSKIEKLE
+506 IQKLITDSKLKKLE
-520 KQKNEIEQEK
+520 KQRLEIEQEK

-543 KQARLDNINLKK
+543 KQAKLDNINLKK

-593 EIRLFLRNIEQNSRI
+593 DIRLFLRNIEQNSQI
-608 KSMISQDKLNN
+608 KNMINQDKLNN

>member
-15 IGLDTKNIPSELKIK
+15 VGLDTKNIPSELKVK

-37 IPSEDIVFFKNKNLV
+37 IPSEDVVFFKNKNLV

-63 LIGTVSNEFDGKSW
+63 LIGTVSNEYDGKSW

-144 LLETSRAKTKE
+144 LLETSRAQTKE

-162 QYIFAANVKSVP
+162 QYIFAANVKSAP
-174 KDRDIIYLIN
+174 KDRDVIYLIN
-184 MLIEIYGA
+184 MLIEIYGT

-204 CKYILQYGDRT
+204 CKYVLQYGDRI

-238 SEEKLKNKIIGLTQ
+238 SEEKLKSKIAGLTK
-252 IGISYKL
+252 IGISYRL
-259 NEENEDAFLVMG
+259 NEKSEDAFLVMG

-293 NKLFSKLDLE
+293 NKLFSKLDIE

-315 KIVKDEEKKI
+315 KVVKDEEKKI
-325 KEDNIKVTKEKK
+325 KEDNLKVTKENKSKEKK
-337 ENKNKENKEKNQ
+337 EKKQK
-349 RKNVSEAKKE
+349 KNVSEAKKE
-359 SQKSKS
+359 EQKLKNA
-365 IKDNTV
+365 KNNT
-371 TKEKKELDT
+371 EKKEEDK
-380 AEDIKKKLDD
+380 AEELRKKLDE
-390 NKKRINEQI
+390 NKKKINEQV

-405 IETTYYRLKS
+405 IETTYYKLKS
-415 EEARIMDIANSTN
+415 EEARVMDIANSTN

-445 NSIKENILKMHK
+445 NSIKENIIKTHK
-457 KINSAEE
+457 KINSAEK
-464 IEDLKN
+464 IDDLKN

-476 DLNKVIDIKNIVEG
+476 DLNKIIDSKNIVEG

-506 IQRLITDSKIEKLE
+506 IQKLITDSKLKKLE
-520 KQKNEIEQEK
+520 KQRLEIEQEK

-543 KQARLDNINLKK
+543 KQAKLDNINLKK

-582 LKEETDETCLS
+582 LKEESDETCLS
-593 EIRLFLRNIEQNSRI
+593 DIRLFLRNIEQNSQI
-608 KSMISQDKLNN
+608 KNMINQDKLNN

-646 AQINLMEEKNNELK
+646 TQINLMEEKNNELK

-674 NTGMIPILGNI
+674 NTGMIPIFGNI

>member
-15 IGLDTKNIPSELKIK
+15 IGLDTKNIPSELKVK

-37 IPSEDIVFFKNKNLV
+37 IPSEDVVFFKNKNLV

-63 LIGTVSNEFDGKSW
+63 LIGTVSNEYDGKSW

-144 LLETSRAKTKE
+144 LLETSRAQTKE

-162 QYIFAANVKSVP
+162 QYIFAANVKSAP
-174 KDRDIIYLIN
+174 KDRDVIYLIN

-204 CKYILQYGDRT
+204 CKYVLQYGDRI

-238 SEEKLKNKIIGLTQ
+238 SEEKLKSKIAGLTK

-315 KIVKDEEKKI
+315 KVVKDEEKKI
-325 KEDNIKVTKEKK
+325 KEDNLKVTKENKSKEKK
-337 ENKNKENKEKNQ
+337 EKKQK
-349 RKNVSEAKKE
+349 KNVSEVKKE
-359 SQKSKS
+359 DQKLKNA
-365 IKDNTV
+365 KNNTE
-371 TKEKKELDT
+371 KNEKKEADK
-380 AEDIKKKLDD
+380 AEELRKKLDE
-390 NKKRINEQI
+390 NKKKINEQV

-405 IETTYYRLKS
+405 IETTYYKLKS
-415 EEARIMDIANSTN
+415 EEARVMDIANSTN

-445 NSIKENILKMHK
+445 NLIKENIIKMHK
-457 KINSAEE
+457 KINSAEK

-476 DLNKVIDIKNIVEG
+476 DLNKIIDSKNIVEG

-506 IQRLITDSKIEKLE
+506 IQKLITDSKLKKLE
-520 KQKNEIEQEK
+520 KQRLEIEQEK

-543 KQARLDNINLKK
+543 KQAKLDNINLKK

-593 EIRLFLRNIEQNSRI
+593 DIRLFLRNIEQNSQI
-608 KSMISQDKLNN
+608 KNMINQDKLNN

-631 PQLVLSKEKRKLFSK
+631 PQLVLSKEKHKLFSK

-685 KTTKSINKFCNNLNE
+685 KTTKSISKFCNNLNE

>member
-15 IGLDTKNIPSELKIK
+15 IGLDTKNIPSELKVK

-37 IPSEDIVFFKNKNLV
+37 IPSEDVVFFKNKNLV

-63 LIGTVSNEFDGKSW
+63 LIGTVSNEYDGKSW

-144 LLETSRAKTKE
+144 LLETSRAQTKE

-162 QYIFAANVKSVP
+162 QYIFAANVKSAP
-174 KDRDIIYLIN
+174 KDRDVIYLIN
-184 MLIEIYGA
+184 MLIEIYGT

-204 CKYILQYGDRT
+204 CKYVLQYGDRI

-238 SEEKLKNKIIGLTQ
+238 SEEKLKSKIAGLTK

-259 NEENEDAFLVMG
+259 NEKSEDAFLVMG

-315 KIVKDEEKKI
+315 KVVKDEEKKI
-325 KEDNIKVTKEKK
+325 KEDNLKVTKENKSKEKK
-337 ENKNKENKEKNQ
+337 EKKQK
-349 RKNVSEAKKE
+349 KNVSEAKE
-359 SQKSKS
+359 ENQKLKNV
-365 IKDNTV
+365 KNNT
-371 TKEKKELDT
+371 EKKEEDK
-380 AEDIKKKLDD
+380 AEELRKKLDE
-390 NKKRINEQI
+390 NKKKINEQV

-405 IETTYYRLKS
+405 IETTYYKLKS
-415 EEARIMDIANSTN
+415 EEARVMDIANSTN

-445 NSIKENILKMHK
+445 NSIKENIIKTHK
-457 KINSAEE
+457 KINSAEK
-464 IEDLKN
+464 IDDLKN

-476 DLNKVIDIKNIVEG
+476 DLNKIIDSKNIVEG

-496 NIFKTCFNKE
+496 SIFKTCFNKE
-506 IQRLITDSKIEKLE
+506 IQKLITDSKLKKLE
-520 KQKNEIEQEK
+520 KQRLEIEQEK

-543 KQARLDNINLKK
+543 KQAKLDNINLKK

-593 EIRLFLRNIEQNSRI
+593 DIRLFLRNIEQNSQI
-608 KSMISQDKLNN
+608 KNMINQDKLNN

-685 KTTKSINKFCNNLNE
+685 KTTKSLNKFCNNLNE
-700 INNTLKYQNQ
+700 INNSLKSQY